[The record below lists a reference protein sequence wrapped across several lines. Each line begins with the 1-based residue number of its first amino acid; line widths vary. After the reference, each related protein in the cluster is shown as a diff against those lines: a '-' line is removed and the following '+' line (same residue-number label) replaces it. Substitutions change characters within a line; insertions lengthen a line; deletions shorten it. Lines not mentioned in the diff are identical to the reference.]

1 MSLSSS
7 LKKNFIYNELYQI
20 LAIIIPLITSPYVT
34 RVVGAEQLGVYSF
47 TQSYANYF
55 VLFVLLGVNNY
66 GNREIA
72 RARDNRDHVNKV
84 FSEIFSLQAIM
95 LVIVLAVYALVT
107 PLFAKDSISI
117 YWLQILM
124 VLAAGFN
131 INWCCFGL
139 EKFRLTVIRNSVI
152 KILSAVLIFA
162 LVHSPNDLWIYTL
175 ILAGSTLLSQVVIWP
190 FILKELT
197 FVRPSFKDI
206 IKHLKPNLM
215 LFLPVLAVSMY
226 NIMDKLML
234 GIIDTN
240 SEIAFYNYAGK
251 LTEIPETFI
260 TALGTVMLPRAANMI
275 SKGKEKETKYLLRQS
290 MQFVMC
296 LSIGGAFGLCAIAND
311 LVPWYYGN
319 AFMRCALFTMWLSP
333 VVVLTSWNNVIRTQF
348 VIPKGLDKLYLITV
362 SSGAIVNLILN
373 AIFIR
378 IYHGIGAV
386 IATLIAQTVVCV
398 VQFILTKKY
407 LDYKVYIKDSWA
419 FLFAGALM
427 MTAVKIISRAVTF
440 RPLVKILFEVVI
452 GVCIY
457 GACSY
462 VYLIKM
468 KKDTGFVQ
476 SLFGMLS
483 RRKKNGA

>member
-1 MSLSSS
+1 MNSS
-7 LKKNFIYNELYQI
+7 LKKNFLYNELYQI
-20 LAIIIPLITSPYVT
+20 LVIIIPLITSPYVT
-34 RVVGAEQLGVYSF
+34 RVVGAEQLGIYSF

-72 RARDNRDHVNKV
+72 RARDNREQVNKV
-84 FSEIFSLQAIM
+84 FSEIYSLQAIM
-95 LVIVLAVYALVT
+95 LVIVLSVYALAT
-107 PLFAKDSISI
+107 PFFIKDSASI

-124 VLAAGFN
+124 VFAAGFN

-139 EKFRLTVIRNSVI
+139 EKFRLTVIRNSII

-162 LVHSPNDLWIYTL
+162 FVHSPSDLWIYTF
-175 ILAGSTLLSQVVIWP
+175 ILAGSTLLSQIVIWP

-197 FVRPSFKDI
+197 FVRPSLKDI
-206 IKHLKPNLM
+206 LKHVKPNLM

-240 SEIAFYNYAGK
+240 SEIAFYHYAGK

-275 SKGKEKETKYLLRQS
+275 SNGREIETKKILRQS

-296 LSIGGAFGLCAIAND
+296 FSIGGAFGLCAIAND
-311 LVPWYYGN
+311 LVPWYYGS
-319 AFMRCALFTMWLSP
+319 AFFRCTLFTMWLSP

-348 VIPKGLDKLYLITV
+348 VIPKGLDRIYLITV
-362 SSGAIVNLILN
+362 SSGAIVNLVLN
-373 AIFIR
+373 VIFIR
-378 IYHGIGAV
+378 VYHGIGAV
-386 IATLIAQTVVCV
+386 IATLIAQTVVCI
-398 VQFILTKKY
+398 VQFILTRKFLDFNKY
-407 LDYKVYIKDSWA
+407 VSDSWP
-419 FLFAGALM
+419 FIFAGASM
-427 MTAVKIISRAVTF
+427 MLVIQLISKSVDF
-440 RPLVKILFEVVI
+440 KPLIKILFEIVI
-452 GVCIY
+452 GISIY
-457 GACSY
+457 GACSLL
-462 VYLIKM
+462 YLIKM
-468 KKDTGFVQ
+468 KKDTGFIQALLSV
-476 SLFGMLS
+476 LS

>member
-1 MSLSSS
+1 MNSS

-34 RVVGAEQLGVYSF
+34 RVVGADQLGLYSF

-72 RARDNRDHVNKV
+72 KARNDKSRVNKV
-84 FSEIFSLQAIM
+84 FSEIYTLQVIM
-95 LVIVLAVYALVT
+95 LVAVISVYFIAT
-107 PLFAKDSISI
+107 PFAAKENANI
-117 YWLQILM
+117 YWLQILT
-124 VLAAGFN
+124 VFAAGVN

-139 EKFRLTVIRNSVI
+139 EKFKLTVIRNSVI
-152 KILSAVLIFA
+152 KVGSAILIFT
-162 LVHSPNDLWIYTL
+162 LVHKPEDLWIYTL
-175 ILAGSTLLSQVVIWP
+175 ILSGSMLLSQLVVWP
-190 FILKELT
+190 FILKELRFVKPT
-197 FVRPSFKDI
+197 FRDVL
-206 IKHLKPNLM
+206 KHVKPNLM
-215 LFLPVLAVSMY
+215 LFLPVLAVSLY

-275 SKGKEKETKYLLRQS
+275 SNGKEKETKNLLRQS

-296 LSIGGAFGLCAIAND
+296 FSIGGAFGLCAIAND
-311 LVPWYYGN
+311 LVPWYYGS
-319 AFMRCALFTMWLSP
+319 AFLRCALFTMWLSP

-373 AIFIR
+373 IIFIR

-398 VQFILTKKY
+398 VQFILTRKY
-407 LDYKVYIKDSWA
+407 LDFKKYVTDSWA
-419 FLFAGALM
+419 FLVAGAIMLI
-427 MTAVKIISRAVTF
+427 AIQLISKLLAFKPLFKII
-440 RPLVKILFEVVI
+440 FEVVVGI
-452 GVCIY
+452 CIY
-457 GACSY
+457 GVCSY
-462 VYLIKM
+462 IYLIKM

-476 SLFGMLS
+476 ALFGMIS

>member
-1 MSLSSS
+1 MNSS

-34 RVVGAEQLGVYSF
+34 RVVGADQLGLYSF

-72 RARDNRDHVNKV
+72 KARDDKSRVNKV
-84 FSEIFSLQAIM
+84 FSEIYTLQVIM
-95 LVIVLAVYALVT
+95 LIAVISVYFIAT
-107 PLFAKDSISI
+107 PFVAKENANI
-117 YWLQILM
+117 YWLQILT
-124 VLAAGFN
+124 VFAAGVN

-139 EKFRLTVIRNSVI
+139 ELFKLTVIRNSVI
-152 KILSAVLIFA
+152 KVGSAILVFA
-162 LVHSPNDLWIYTL
+162 LVHRPEDLWIYTL
-175 ILAGSTLLSQVVIWP
+175 ILAGSMLLSQIVVWP
-190 FILKELT
+190 FILKKLC
-197 FVRPSFKDI
+197 FVKPTIHDVL
-206 IKHLKPNLM
+206 KHVKPNLM
-215 LFLPVLAVSMY
+215 LFLPVLAVSLY

-275 SKGKEKETKYLLRQS
+275 SNGKEKETKYLLRQS

-296 LSIGGAFGLCAIAND
+296 FSIGGAFGLCAIAND
-311 LVPWYYGN
+311 LVPWYYGS
-319 AFMRCALFTMWLSP
+319 AFLRCALFTMWLSP

-373 AIFIR
+373 LILIR

-386 IATLIAQTVVCV
+386 IATLIAQTVVCL
-398 VQFILTKKY
+398 VQFILTRKY
-407 LDYKVYIKDSWA
+407 LDFKKYVSDSWA
-419 FLFAGALM
+419 FLVAGTIMLI
-427 MTAVKIISRAVTF
+427 AVQLVSKSMPF
-440 RPLVKILFEVVI
+440 RPLIKIILEVAV

-457 GACSY
+457 GACNY
-462 VYLIKM
+462 IYLIKM

-476 SLFGMLS
+476 ALFGMLS
-483 RRKKNGA
+483 RRKKNGT